1 MLGRDGADG
10 VREGE
15 WSEWKKNPNSL
26 YLYPKPIIRPR
37 LGLLGLGLFGG
48 GPYSVPT
55 SKNRFMEVGILIQ
68 PPSKIDYLWKATA
81 SINPIT
87 QAVDLTKPPPLID

>member
-1 MLGRDGADG
+1 
-10 VREGE
+10 
-15 WSEWKKNPNSL
+15 
-26 YLYPKPIIRPR
+26 
-37 LGLLGLGLFGG
+37 
-48 GPYSVPT
+48 VPT

-68 PPSKIDYLWKATA
+68 LPSKIDYLWKATA